1 MNCLSF
7 MPFAKA
13 PTSGAAVETMDGAAD
28 GVTTK
33 YSGRWKKGLLA
44 PILVAQ
50 AISLAACTA
59 SAIIFRKTFDGGDLA
74 SVFPSTN
81 DESNPIEP
89 EAAIVLLRLAV
100 KASLGLILLASLFTS
115 ADIVLFGAKRLHP
128 VFALVSSIFKILL
141 AAAIARFIPY
151 LLLDDTLG
159 PIFGAASALFLFASV
174 LELIYS
180 AIMVHRWR
188 HARKDARKGISPVP
202 PQTVNP
208 AAPMQTGAPPMSTA
222 HSAV

>member
-1 MNCLSF
+1 

-28 GVTTK
+28 GVTTN

-59 SAIIFRKTFDGGDLA
+59 SAIIFLKTFDGGDFA
-74 SVFPSTN
+74 SAFSSIS
-81 DESNPIEP
+81 DEIPAEVV
-89 EAAIVLLRLAV
+89 IVAVLLAV
-100 KASLGLILLASLFTS
+100 KASLGLILLSSFFTS

-128 VFALVSSIFKILL
+128 VFALVSSIFKIFL

-151 LLLDDTLG
+151 LLLDGTLG

-188 HARKDARKGISPVP
+188 HARRDARKGISPVP

-208 AAPMQTGAPPMSTA
+208 AAPMQTGAPPMSTLPS
-222 HSAV
+222 HV